1 MTPSLDISKL
11 NLFKQEAM
19 LQSGIDSDR
28 SGALC
33 CFGSTPA
40 MKSSELAYFS
50 FKNKINKS
58 FPREA
63 FCEGIY
69 FRVQFSN

>member
-50 FKNKINKS
+50 FKNKINK
-58 FPREA
+58 
-63 FCEGIY
+63 
-69 FRVQFSN
+69 